1 MYFNEV
7 KHAIMANILI
17 YLRHI
22 EFCKIGTM
30 KYVKICCQRKLT
42 KIIFFFLNLR
52 DNLIL
57 IQMIQFDLRDALQ
70 RISLKGNN
78 KVLSGVPDTQDL
90 IKK

>member
-1 MYFNEV
+1 MLSKEIN
-7 KHAIMANILI
+7 KN
-17 YLRHI
+17 
-22 EFCKIGTM
+22 K
-30 KYVKICCQRKLT
+30 
-42 KIIFFFLNLR
+42 FFFLNLR

-90 IKK
+90 IKKWQILAKDLRHMEINLNLIQ

>member
-1 MYFNEV
+1 
-7 KHAIMANILI
+7 
-17 YLRHI
+17 
-22 EFCKIGTM
+22 M

-78 KVLSGVPDTQDL
+78 KVLSGVPDT
-90 IKK
+90 

>member
-1 MYFNEV
+1 
-7 KHAIMANILI
+7 
-17 YLRHI
+17 
-22 EFCKIGTM
+22 M

-42 KIIFFFLNLR
+42 KINFFFLNLR